1 MLTFCKL
8 CLLNLAS
15 IIDAINAKIGAVVA
29 YLAYVIMAIIG
40 YEVVTRTFFNKPT
53 AWVHDLS
60 GWLLV
65 FYVFLG
71 GAWALQKGYFVRVDV
86 AYMHF
91 PARVQAAIDLFVGTA
106 LMVLFAWVMITKGF
120 EFGMRSYNVGETSAN
135 GSWEG
140 RVWPAK
146 LIMPV
151 GMILLSL
158 AWASRAIRAAI
169 RLIDPKSV
177 SAEEDSEA
185 TG

>member
-1 MLTFCKL
+1 MK
-8 CLLNLAS
+8 LAS
-15 IIDAINAKIGAVVA
+15 IIDAINARVGVFAA
-29 YLAYVIMAIIG
+29 YLVYVIMAIIG

-71 GAWALQKGYFVRVDV
+71 GAWALQKGYFIRVDIV
-86 AYMHF
+86 YMHF
-91 PARVQAAIDLFVGTA
+91 PERIQAAIELFVGTA
-106 LMVLFAWVMITKGF
+106 LMALFSWIMITKGF
-120 EFGMRSYNVGETSAN
+120 EFGMRSFNVGETPAS
-135 GSWEG
+135 GTWEG

-158 AWASRAIRAAI
+158 AWAGRAIRAAV
-169 RLIDPKSV
+169 RLISPTAV
-177 SAEEDSEA
+177 AAEENAGA

>member
-1 MLTFCKL
+1 MLTSCKL
-8 CLLNLAS
+8 CLLKLAS
-15 IIDAINAKIGAVVA
+15 VIDSINARIGTVAA

-71 GAWALQKGYFVRVDV
+71 GAWALQKGYFVRVDI

-91 PARVQAAIDLFVGTA
+91 PARVQAAIDLIVGTT
-106 LMVLFAWVMITKGF
+106 LMALFAWVMITKGF
-120 EFGMRSYNVGETSAN
+120 EFGMRSFNVGETSAN
-135 GSWEG
+135 GSWKG

-151 GMILLSL
+151 GMALLSL

-169 RLIDPKSV
+169 RLIDPNSV
-177 SAEEDSEA
+177 SVEEEAGA

>member
-1 MLTFCKL
+1 MLKL
-8 CLLNLAS
+8 AAT
-15 IIDAINAKIGAVVA
+15 IDAINAMIGTVAA
-29 YLAYVIMAIIG
+29 YLVYVVMGIIG
-40 YEVVTRTFFNKPT
+40 YEVVMRTLFNKPT

-65 FYVFLG
+65 FYIFLG

-91 PARVQAAIDLFVGTA
+91 PARVQAAIELFAGTT
-106 LMVLFAWVMITKGF
+106 LMALFAWIMITKGF

-146 LIMPV
+146 LVMPV

-158 AWASRAIRAAI
+158 AWASRAIRAVA
-169 RLIDPKSV
+169 RLIDPTAVAS
-177 SAEEDSEA
+177 EEDSGA
-185 TG
+185 VG

>member
-1 MLTFCKL
+1 MLKL
-8 CLLNLAS
+8 AAT
-15 IIDAINAKIGAVVA
+15 IDSFNARIGAIVA
-29 YLAYVIMAIIG
+29 YLVYVVMAIIG
-40 YEVVTRTFFNKPT
+40 YEVVMRTFFNKPT

-71 GAWALQKGYFVRVDV
+71 GAWALQRGYFVRVDV

-91 PARVQAAIDLFVGTA
+91 PPRLQAAIDLFVATG
-106 LMVLFAWVMITKGF
+106 LMALFAWVMITRGF
-120 EFGMRSYNVGETSAN
+120 EFGLRSYNLGETSAN

-158 AWASRAIRAAI
+158 AWLSRAIRAAA
-169 RLIDPKSV
+169 RLIDPNSMLNDD
-177 SAEEDSEA
+177 EDVGA
-185 TG
+185 VG